1 MFREST
7 TQSSFFEVEN
17 YLPGVLPDAD
27 WCHIYKNKV
36 LPLIDEMKFKH
47 LFSDSPVG
55 QPNAPVGTV
64 VSLLIY
70 GYGKIIMAND

>member
-27 WCHIYKNKV
+27 WCYIYKNKV
-36 LPLIDEMKFKH
+36 LPLIDEKNLSIYFQIH
-47 LFSDSPVG
+47 LWV
-55 QPNAPVGTV
+55 NLTR
-64 VSLLIY
+64 LLVKLY
-70 GYGKIIMAND
+70 RY

>member
-17 YLPGVLPDAD
+17 YFPGVLPDAD

-36 LPLIDEMKFKH
+36 LPLIDENKFDDLVK
-47 LFSDSPVG
+47 SRDV
-55 QPNAPVGTV
+55 
-64 VSLLIY
+64 I
-70 GYGKIIMAND
+70 